1 MSKQRGRKS
10 GSVSFMQV
18 ELFELNRVL
27 KPEAKVIVSIR
38 YGQLVGLQGKP
49 VNSTLDVITHCVNS
63 GKADTKLETF
73 SDNTEEEPPA
83 PKKNIVHE
91 PKDDDHIEAQAELQT
106 FDDEEDLNPF

>member
-18 ELFELNRVL
+18 ELSELNRVL
-27 KPEAKVIVSIR
+27 KTEAKVIVSIR
-38 YGQLVGLQGKP
+38 YAQLVGLQGKP

-63 GKADTKLETF
+63 CKAEALLETF
-73 SDNTEEEPPA
+73 SENDDEEVPP

-91 PKDDDHIEAQAELQT
+91 TKDDDHIEPQAELQN
-106 FDDEEDLNPF
+106 FEEEEPSPF